1 VEKKIILLKIVNIN
15 KLKKVIKNTKR
26 SSLALDVEAKIILL
40 KIAMKENKNFIIN
53 KFRIFKRFIKESLW
67 KKIDIYN
74 IVIIAKILLNKI
86 LHIPNSFIII
96 NTQIIKAIN
105 NLNNETLNQ
114 ICRILFYLF

>member
-1 VEKKIILLKIVNIN
+1 MEKKIILLKIVNIN